1 MRFIS
6 VVQGKPFD
14 IVIEPDPENEGIFL
28 LTVDGEKASTEVV
41 ELKPTSITMGIN
53 DRIGF
58 YEYSR
63 VRGRLAE
70 VNLGYQS
77 YEVQIKTPQQEQLEQ
92 LLAKFAK
99 EGAGPSALKSIA
111 APMPGKIL
119 ELYVKPGDKVEL
131 GNVVAVLEAMKMEN
145 EITSTVDGVVKALK
159 VKPGDTVAL
168 DQELIEFE

>member
-1 MRFIS
+1 MKFVS
-6 VVQGKPFD
+6 VVQGRPFN
-14 IVIEPDPENEGIFL
+14 IVIEPDPEHEGIFQ
-28 LTVDGEKASTEVV
+28 LTVDGEKISTEVV

-53 DRIGF
+53 ERIGF
-58 YEYSR
+58 YEYTR
-63 VRGRLAE
+63 VKGRLSE
-70 VNLGYQS
+70 VNLGYLS

-99 EGAGPSALKSIA
+99 NGAGPSALKSVL

-159 VKPGDTVAL
+159 VKPGDTVVL